1 MNNRQI
7 NRNIY
12 PFFLPHY
19 TFLNAFPRS
28 KYDIRYSHTDKN
40 TSIRSCVE
48 KKHKHGQQHRHRGGE
63 WGLSTYKSLCLLTW
77 NVPCSRLS
85 RLSCGE
91 RIHSGWCYFQR
102 MTDSVPSQS
111 HPCESVGSQSC
122 QARVWRGDTRCLRHR
137 SPQPRWL
144 MCGNDL
150 CMLEKKTTREGKKAM
165 RLQKNDDF
173 YFTIL

>member
-12 PFFLPHY
+12 PFFATLY
-19 TFLNAFPRS
+19 IFECISLE
-28 KYDIRYSHTDKN
+28 YDIGYPHADKN

-48 KKHKHGQQHRHRGGE
+48 KKHKHRQQHRHRGGE
-63 WGLSTYKSLCLLTW
+63 WGLSTYKSLCPLTW

-111 HPCESVGSQSC
+111 HPCESVGSRSC

-137 SPQPRWL
+137 SPRPRWL
-144 MCGNDL
+144 MCGNDP
-150 CMLEKKTTREGKKAM
+150 CMLGKKATREGKKAIKP
-165 RLQKNDDF
+165 LKNDDF